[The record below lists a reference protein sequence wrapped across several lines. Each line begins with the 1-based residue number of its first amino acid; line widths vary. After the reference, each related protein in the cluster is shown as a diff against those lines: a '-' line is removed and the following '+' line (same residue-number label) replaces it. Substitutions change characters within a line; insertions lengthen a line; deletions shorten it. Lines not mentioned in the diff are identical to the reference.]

1 MIERAPSTR
10 RQSVP
15 CFVMTSKTRPRIA
28 PVCRDLSHRD
38 PGDSS
43 NRIAEDSSSAR
54 TFGRDAVRDVVVL
67 LKEESYANR
76 NLIGMTS
83 SDAKRSAASVATPC
97 STSPF
102 ISSATTTTTISDFEI
117 PQFRRDMDEG
127 VRCYEVFIL
136 CKVSSARDLSRSIC
150 VLPRANLFGL
160 EGRHRS
166 PR

>member
-1 MIERAPSTR
+1 
-10 RQSVP
+10 
-15 CFVMTSKTRPRIA
+15 MTSKTRPRIV

-43 NRIAEDSSSAR
+43 NRVVEDSSSAR
-54 TFGRDAVRDVVVL
+54 TFGRDAVRDVAVL

-76 NLIGMTS
+76 NLISMTS

-102 ISSATTTTTISDFEI
+102 ISSATTTTTSDFEI
-117 PQFRRDMDEG
+117 PQFRRDKDEG
-127 VRCYEVFIL
+127 VRCYEPFIL
-136 CKVSSARDLSRSIC
+136 YKVSSARDLSRSIC

-160 EGRHRS
+160 ESRHGS

>member
-1 MIERAPSTR
+1 
-10 RQSVP
+10 
-15 CFVMTSKTRPRIA
+15 MTSKTRPRIA

-38 PGDSS
+38 IGDSS
-43 NRIAEDSSSAR
+43 NRIAEDFSSAR
-54 TFGRDAVRDVVVL
+54 TYGRDAVRVVVVL

-102 ISSATTTTTISDFEI
+102 ISSATTTTTTTTTTTSDFEI
-117 PQFRRDMDEG
+117 PQFRRDKDEG
-127 VRCYEVFIL
+127 VRCYEAFIL
-136 CKVSSARDLSRSIC
+136 YKVSSARDLSRSIC